1 MEDKI
6 FSVVNTVDSKI
17 PSFPI
22 KDGQIIFVSDK
33 GSLFFDFNGQR
44 KEYKQIMILTKD
56 IDRTNILA
64 PITRAF
70 YFVEDT
76 NVLWYYKNGWRSIS
90 MILEP
95 YTNTELDK
103 DFTW

>member
-17 PSFPI
+17 SSFPI

-33 GSLFFDFNGQR
+33 KMILFDFNNQR
-44 KEYKQIMILTKD
+44 TEYKQITILTKD

-64 PITRAF
+64 PITGAF

-76 NVLWYYKNGWRSIS
+76 NVLWYYKDGWKS
-90 MILEP
+90 MSVILES
-95 YTNTELDK
+95 YTNIELDK
-103 DFTW
+103 EFTW

>member
-17 PSFPI
+17 SSFPI

-33 GSLFFDFNGQR
+33 KMILFDFNNQR
-44 KEYKQIMILTKD
+44 TEYKQITILTKD

-64 PITRAF
+64 PITGAF

-76 NVLWYYKNGWRSIS
+76 NVLWYYKDGWKS
-90 MILEP
+90 MSVILES
-95 YTNTELDK
+95 YTNIELDK
-103 DFTW
+103 KFTW

>member
-17 PSFPI
+17 SSFPI

-33 GSLFFDFNGQR
+33 KMILFDFNNQR
-44 KEYKQIMILTKD
+44 TEYKQITILTKD

-64 PITRAF
+64 PITGLF
-70 YFVEDT
+70 
-76 NVLWYYKNGWRSIS
+76 
-90 MILEP
+90 IL
-95 YTNTELDK
+95 
-103 DFTW
+103 

>member
-17 PSFPI
+17 SSFPI

-33 GSLFFDFNGQR
+33 KMILFDFNNQR
-44 KEYKQIMILTKD
+44 TEYKQITILTKD

-64 PITRAF
+64 PITGAF
-70 YFVEDT
+70 YYVEDT
-76 NVLWYYKNGWRSIS
+76 NVLWYYKNGWWSIS
-90 MILEP
+90 MILES